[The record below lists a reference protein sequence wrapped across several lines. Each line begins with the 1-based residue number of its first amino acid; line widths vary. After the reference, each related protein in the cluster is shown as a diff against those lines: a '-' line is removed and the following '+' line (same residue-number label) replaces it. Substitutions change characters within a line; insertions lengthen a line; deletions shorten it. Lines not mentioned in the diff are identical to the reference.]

1 MLYTVVYTSIAD
13 RAPDAK
19 LDIALSNFVTTHS
32 TLTAAI
38 GSFAATYLFLYAFLH
53 LTQDAKEPP
62 LAATA
67 VPFLSPLVG
76 LVKWSM
82 GFYTHMRDKYK
93 NLPIYTLR
101 LPGIRLYIVNS
112 THLIPVVQRQ
122 WRILLFPPVSARASE
137 VAMGGSKEALDIIRE
152 DMVTDTGFMHAFIKA
167 THPALSSGS
176 ALDELNGDAMKVLTA
191 SLDKVV
197 DQGSKKAS
205 MFDWIRHEL
214 LMATTD
220 SVYGPHNPLRDLG
233 NEEAWHRYHPTIMF
247 LMLNVLPLWAFRS
260 AIKARDQLAKAFRDY
275 HVNRHYAQGS
285 VYIQRWTEHFV
296 SRGIPADDIGRCHN
310 GGMFA
315 LVANTI
321 PTAFWMVY
329 RVFSDPS
336 VTDDCRKEVLKAVT
350 VKEEN
355 GVQVFIVRARTI
367 KESCP
372 TLVSTF
378 QEVFRVHG
386 MANSVRIANED
397 HLLDGKYLIKKGGII
412 MMPAR
417 VQHHSKDVWG
427 EDVEVFNARRF
438 IRKPGEPRP
447 NPVAFRGFG
456 GGTTLC
462 PGRHFA
468 TTEILL
474 FTAMLLLRFDI
485 LPAAGGEWVM
495 PTTEKSSQAEAMEQ
509 PDYDIDI
516 ELRPRPGADRKWRVS
531 FEGTGEA
538 ALVAED
544 L

>member
-1 MLYTVVYTSIAD
+1 M
-13 RAPDAK
+13 
-19 LDIALSNFVTTHS
+19 
-32 TLTAAI
+32 
-38 GSFAATYLFLYAFLH
+38 
-53 LTQDAKEPP
+53 
-62 LAATA
+62 
-67 VPFLSPLVG
+67 
-76 LVKWSM
+76 
-82 GFYTHMRDKYK
+82 
-93 NLPIYTLR
+93 
-101 LPGIRLYIVNS
+101 
-112 THLIPVVQRQ
+112 
-122 WRILLFPPVSARASE
+122 
-137 VAMGGSKEALDIIRE
+137 
-152 DMVTDTGFMHAFIKA
+152 
-167 THPALSSGS
+167 
-176 ALDELNGDAMKVLTA
+176 
-191 SLDKVV
+191 
-197 DQGSKKAS
+197 
-205 MFDWIRHEL
+205 
-214 LMATTD
+214 
-220 SVYGPHNPLRDLG
+220 
-233 NEEAWHRYHPTIMF
+233 
-247 LMLNVLPLWAFRS
+247 
-260 AIKARDQLAKAFRDY
+260 KARDQLSKAFRHY
-275 HVNRHYAQGS
+275 HINRHYTQGS

-296 SRGIPADDIGRCHN
+296 SRGIPTDDIGRFHN

-321 PTAFWMVY
+321 PTAFWTVY

-336 VTDDCRKEVLKAVT
+336 VTEDCRKEVLRAVT

-355 GVQVFIVRARTI
+355 GVQVCTVRARTI
-367 KESCP
+367 KDSCP

-397 HLLDGKYLIKKGGII
+397 HLLDGKYLIKKGGMI

-417 VQHHSKDVWG
+417 VQHFSKEVWG

-474 FTAMLLLRFDI
+474 FTAMLLLRFDV
-485 LPAAGGEWVM
+485 LPAGGGEWVM

-516 ELRPRPGADRKWRVS
+516 ELRPRPGADRKWKVS
-531 FEGTGEA
+531 FDGTGEA